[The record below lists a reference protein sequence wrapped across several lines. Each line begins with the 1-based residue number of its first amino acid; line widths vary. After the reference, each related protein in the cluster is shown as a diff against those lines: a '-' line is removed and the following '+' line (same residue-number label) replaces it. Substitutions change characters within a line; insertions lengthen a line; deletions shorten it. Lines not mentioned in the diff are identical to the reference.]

1 MGKSWLV
8 QVYKEFGEGKLK
20 DISIGR
26 PVRIF
31 LFLIKGREV
40 GPQTE
45 VKVGREKANPWAGIN
60 CSIFVNWLE
69 RSNKQGKP
77 DEAGG
82 QEALLEL
89 VAEPARG
96 DWAQSQTGHPWG
108 G

>member
-1 MGKSWLV
+1 MV